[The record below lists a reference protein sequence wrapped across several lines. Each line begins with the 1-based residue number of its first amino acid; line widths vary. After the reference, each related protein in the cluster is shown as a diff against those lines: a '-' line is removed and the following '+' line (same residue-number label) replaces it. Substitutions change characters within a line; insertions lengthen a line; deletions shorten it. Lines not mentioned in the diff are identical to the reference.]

1 MKTMI
6 IGAGKL
12 GYKLAELIIN
22 ENIHVTLVDS
32 NANVI
37 QRISDHL
44 DVLAVIANGLE
55 IETLKGLGI
64 DSYDLLIAATG
75 SDETNVII
83 CSIAKKLGCK
93 KTIARVRDPEY
104 IHQFD
109 FIKSSMGIDH
119 IVNPDLATANEISRY
134 LLKSYSYYNGEFAKG
149 RVSMVD
155 FHVKSMR
162 DLIGKR
168 LMDLKGLDGLL
179 VVAVSRDGE
188 IIIPHGGTILEE
200 D

>member
-1 MKTMI
+1 MCRSGLRKGIPYETMI

-32 NANVI
+32 NSKVI
-37 QRISDHL
+37 ERVTDHL

-64 DSYDLLIAATG
+64 QSYDLLIAATG

-93 KTIARVRDPEY
+93 KTIDRVRDP
-104 IHQFD
+104 
-109 FIKSSMGIDH
+109 
-119 IVNPDLATANEISRY
+119 
-134 LLKSYSYYNGEFAKG
+134 
-149 RVSMVD
+149 
-155 FHVKSMR
+155 
-162 DLIGKR
+162 
-168 LMDLKGLDGLL
+168 
-179 VVAVSRDGE
+179 
-188 IIIPHGGTILEE
+188 
-200 D
+200 

>member
-55 IETLKGLGI
+55 
-64 DSYDLLIAATG
+64 
-75 SDETNVII
+75 
-83 CSIAKKLGCK
+83 
-93 KTIARVRDPEY
+93 
-104 IHQFD
+104 
-109 FIKSSMGIDH
+109 
-119 IVNPDLATANEISRY
+119 
-134 LLKSYSYYNGEFAKG
+134 
-149 RVSMVD
+149 
-155 FHVKSMR
+155 
-162 DLIGKR
+162 
-168 LMDLKGLDGLL
+168 
-179 VVAVSRDGE
+179 
-188 IIIPHGGTILEE
+188 
-200 D
+200 

>member
-1 MKTMI
+1 MI

-83 CSIAKKLGCK
+83 CSVAKSW
-93 KTIARVRDPEY
+93 AVRKP
-104 IHQFD
+104 
-109 FIKSSMGIDH
+109 SPG
-119 IVNPDLATANEISRY
+119 
-134 LLKSYSYYNGEFAKG
+134 
-149 RVSMVD
+149 
-155 FHVKSMR
+155 
-162 DLIGKR
+162 
-168 LMDLKGLDGLL
+168 
-179 VVAVSRDGE
+179 
-188 IIIPHGGTILEE
+188 
-200 D
+200 